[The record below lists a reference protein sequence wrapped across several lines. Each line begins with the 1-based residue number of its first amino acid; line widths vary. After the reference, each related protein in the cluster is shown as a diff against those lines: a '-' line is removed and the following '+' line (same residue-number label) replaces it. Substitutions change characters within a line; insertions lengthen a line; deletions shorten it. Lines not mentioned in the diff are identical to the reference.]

1 MKYKMRSFEKR
12 EHGKLPYLDLI
23 SEGPIIEIQDSDFQL
38 LDKFLVEFNKLSGDY
53 QIGLEYIEDQKTE
66 DTKDE

>member
-1 MKYKMRSFEKR
+1 MKYKLRSFEKR
-12 EHGKLPYLDLI
+12 EHKKMPYLDLI

-53 QIGLEYIEDQKTE
+53 QIGLEYIEDHKAE
-66 DTKDE
+66 DQEDV